1 MKDEGVIEPDEENE
15 ENLVEEEDE
24 EVELQMN
31 RETQNELEKGSDEE
45 NAMSMI
51 LVNKHLYLDW
61 DIRVAFFLHL
71 DVFFFFKYWLK

>member
-71 DVFFFFKYWLK
+71 DVCLFF

>member
-61 DIRVAFFLHL
+61 DIRVAFFSI
-71 DVFFFFKYWLK
+71 